1 VVINLLSNAVKFTER
16 GEVKISVRQAGSD
29 LFNPSFEFEV
39 TDTGIGIKPEN
50 CVTIFESFAQEDTSS
65 TRQHEGTGLGLAICK
80 QLVELMGGQIGVSS
94 TPGIGSTFYFS
105 VPLPTD
111 PTAVRDRRAPFLHRT
126 RMLLVDDNA
135 ASREVLRHQ
144 LLGWDVM
151 VTEAN
156 SGRDALEILDKSLG
170 GEFDVMIIDALM
182 PEMSGAALATAIRGR
197 PEFAGVR
204 ILMMNSVSAVTPA
217 PGGDSR
223 DGPTMWLSK
232 PVRRK
237 HLQACLTSLL
247 ASHPFAEAG
256 SKEMSGQEAG
266 AAQEGRPVSRIRR
279 VLLVEDNA
287 VNQEVAKAMLQEL
300 GVEVVSAWSGEEALE
315 RLAADRYEVVL
326 MDCQMPRLDGYATTS
341 RFREWEK
348 ENQRTRTPIVALTA
362 NALSGDAEKC
372 FAAGMDRYLSKPF
385 TTDQLYRVLESCG
398 SASMRTDSDV
408 KNESAVLDQQAL
420 GRIRALHTPGG
431 PNFFAKVVGLY
442 FSSSLALTDTLR
454 AAAATGDA
462 GGIREAAHALKS
474 CSANVGALAFAELC
488 KDVELAAAGGMLDD
502 ARMLVDRL
510 LTEYIHVLQALDAQ
524 NIAA

>member
-1 VVINLLSNAVKFTER
+1 
-16 GEVKISVRQAGSD
+16 
-29 LFNPSFEFEV
+29 
-39 TDTGIGIKPEN
+39 
-50 CVTIFESFAQEDTSS
+50 
-65 TRQHEGTGLGLAICK
+65 
-80 QLVELMGGQIGVSS
+80 
-94 TPGIGSTFYFS
+94 
-105 VPLPTD
+105 
-111 PTAVRDRRAPFLHRT
+111 
-126 RMLLVDDNA
+126 
-135 ASREVLRHQ
+135 
-144 LLGWDVM
+144 
-151 VTEAN
+151 
-156 SGRDALEILDKSLG
+156 
-170 GEFDVMIIDALM
+170 
-182 PEMSGAALATAIRGR
+182 
-197 PEFAGVR
+197 
-204 ILMMNSVSAVTPA
+204 
-217 PGGDSR
+217 
-223 DGPTMWLSK
+223 
-232 PVRRK
+232 
-237 HLQACLTSLL
+237 
-247 ASHPFAEAG
+247 
-256 SKEMSGQEAG
+256 
-266 AAQEGRPVSRIRR
+266 
-279 VLLVEDNA
+279 
-287 VNQEVAKAMLQEL
+287 
-300 GVEVVSAWSGEEALE
+300 
-315 RLAADRYEVVL
+315 